1 MTDEKDDK
9 PVPTPPGEAAEPARP
24 AEPAPGQPA
33 AAPPAASPSPA
44 APPAAAPVPAPPSA
58 APQAPAPPAAAA
70 PAAPAAAAP
79 AAPAK
84 PAAAAP
90 APPPPPAPPKPN
102 PQLAPVPSLALDRL
116 KEKFADQIV
125 EVSYFAGEVT
135 VKLKQERAEAVW
147 RFLRDEPELRFD
159 YLSNLSGVHWPDRPK
174 PFEVVYHLYSLT
186 RRHRI
191 NLKVDVGEGEQPPTA
206 CTVWPT
212 ANWHEREV
220 FDLFGIRFHG
230 HPDMTRILMTDEW
243 VGHPLRKDYPLEG
256 KPEDHLQYRQVTTAE
271 HVYTYDKEPIK
282 GFGWKKEVEKTG
294 EGRG

>member
-9 PVPTPPGEAAEPARP
+9 PAPTPTGEAAEPASP
-24 AEPAPGQPA
+24 AEPATGQPA
-33 AAPPAASPSPA
+33 AAPPTASPSPATPPAASPAPA
-44 APPAAAPVPAPPSA
+44 APPAASPPVPAP
-58 APQAPAPPAAAA
+58 
-70 PAAPAAAAP
+70 PAAAAP

>member
-9 PVPTPPGEAAEPARP
+9 PAPTPPGEAAEPARP
-24 AEPAPGQPA
+24 AEPAPGQPPAGQPA
-33 AAPPAASPSPA
+33 AAPPTAAPSPA
-44 APPAAAPVPAPPSA
+44 APPAAAPPTASPSPA
-58 APQAPAPPAAAA
+58 
-70 PAAPAAAAP
+70 
-79 AAPAK
+79 
-84 PAAAAP
+84 

-102 PQLAPVPSLALDRL
+102 PQLAPVPSVALDRL

-125 EVSYFAGEVT
+125 EVSFFAGEVT
-135 VKLKQERAEAVW
+135 VKLNQERAEAVW
-147 RFLRDEPELRFD
+147 RFLRDDPELRFD
-159 YLSNLSGVHWPDRPK
+159 FLSNLSGVHWPERPK
-174 PFEVVYHLYSLT
+174 PFEVVYHLFSLT
-186 RRHRI
+186 KRHRI

-271 HVYTYDKEPIK
+271 HVYNYDKAPLK

>member
-1 MTDEKDDK
+1 MTDEKDEK
-9 PVPTPPGEAAEPARP
+9 P
-24 AEPAPGQPA
+24 QPA
-33 AAPPAASPSPA
+33 PSPA
-44 APPAAAPVPAPPSA
+44 GESA
-58 APQAPAPPAAAA
+58 DPAA
-70 PAAPAAAAP
+70 PAAPAAAPESPAPASAAPTPPVPAAAPVAAAP
-79 AAPAK
+79 AAATPAK
-84 PAAAAP
+84 AAP

-102 PQLAPVPSLALDRL
+102 PLLAAVPSLALDRL

-125 EVSYFAGEVT
+125 EALYFAGEVT

-147 RFLRDEPELRFD
+147 RFLRDEPDLRFD
-159 YLSNLSGVHWPDRPK
+159 YLSNLTAVHWPERPK

-191 NLKVDVGEGEQPPTA
+191 NLKLDVGEGEQPPTA
-206 CTVWPT
+206 CPVWPT

-256 KPEDHLQYRQVTTAE
+256 KPEDHLQYRQVTTAD

-282 GFGWKKEVEKTG
+282 GFGWKKEIEKTG

>member
-9 PVPTPPGEAAEPARP
+9 PAPTPPGEAAEPARP
-24 AEPAPGQPA
+24 AEPAPGQPPAGQPA
-33 AAPPAASPSPA
+33 AAPPTAAPSPA
-44 APPAAAPVPAPPSA
+44 APPAAAPPTASPSPA
-58 APQAPAPPAAAA
+58 
-70 PAAPAAAAP
+70 
-79 AAPAK
+79 
-84 PAAAAP
+84 

-102 PQLAPVPSLALDRL
+102 PQLAPVPSVALDRL

-125 EVSYFAGEVT
+125 EVSFFAGEVT
-135 VKLKQERAEAVW
+135 VKLNQERAEAVW
-147 RFLRDEPELRFD
+147 RFLRDDPELRFD
-159 YLSNLSGVHWPDRPK
+159 FLSNLSGVHWPERPK

-256 KPEDHLQYRQVTTAE
+256 KPEDHLQYRQVTTAD